1 MALVYTDKTK
11 ELVKK
16 KKKEEEE
23 SWKEIKDLIRSININ
38 PDDYDEKYIEIKIK
52 CR

>member
-11 ELVKK
+11 DVLK
-16 KKKEEEE
+16 KKKEEV
-23 SWKEIKDLIRSININ
+23 SLKEIKDLIRSININ

-52 CR
+52 CRW